1 MTPDTRWL
9 LAAALAVSAVIWTV
23 FCWHR
28 PLDHSHRSVSLS
40 LSHTDDQPRLSRD
53 AGLDAEARWVGRG
66 PVVKHHP
73 DEGRSHFFAELDA
86 DGTWER
92 DSAHEDASA
101 DDHSAR
107 TAAERR

>member
-28 PLDHSHRSVSLS
+28 PPDHFHQKLSLS
-40 LSHTDDQPRLSRD
+40 LSHADDQPRLTRD
-53 AGLDAEARWVGRG
+53 AAVDAEARWIGHD

-86 DGTWER
+86 DETWER
-92 DSAHEDASA
+92 DSAHDGASPDPPA
-101 DDHSAR
+101 AR
-107 TAAERR
+107 GAPEGR